1 MSICEWVSERVLPV
15 LSLGGVFPAAQ
26 INGLIL
32 DINPSIGKQT
42 GPNTATGKGQPQ
54 THTQAGTHTQT
65 SGGVRALEALQAV
78 ISRTN

>member
-1 MSICEWVSERVLPV
+1 MSICEWASERVLPA

-42 GPNTATGKGQPQ
+42 GPDAATGKGQPQ
-54 THTQAGTHTQT
+54 TQAGTHTQT

-78 ISRTN
+78 IPRTN